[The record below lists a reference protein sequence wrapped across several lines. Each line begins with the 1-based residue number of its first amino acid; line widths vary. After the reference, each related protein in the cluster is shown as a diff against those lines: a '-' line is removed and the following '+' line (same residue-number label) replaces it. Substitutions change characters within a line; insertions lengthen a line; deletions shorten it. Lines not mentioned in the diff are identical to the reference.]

1 MRTQL
6 CDTLGI
12 EVPIIQAPIGT
23 ASNPQLVAAVSNAGG
38 LGMLSVTWREL
49 DELRLLLRE
58 TRSLTNRPF
67 GVNLVIAWPMAERLA
82 ICLEE
87 GVRIVSFFWGDPT
100 EYVTAVHDSGG
111 VVLHT
116 VGSSEEAQHAAN
128 AGVDVVV
135 AQGWEAGGH
144 VRGQVSTLVLVPAV
158 VDAIRPLPVV
168 AAGGIADGR
177 GLAAALMLG
186 AAGAWLG
193 TRFVASHEAAVH
205 PIYHERIIGARE
217 SDTVFCSLFDGG
229 WRDAPHRVL
238 RNSTIADW
246 EAAGR
251 PEPGMRP
258 GEGSAVAH
266 FADGRAVLR
275 YDDLPPVRGLT
286 GNLEALALYAGQS
299 AGLVHQVEP
308 AAQIVRDIVDE
319 ASAVMRSVAA
329 QATPRVG

>member
-23 ASNPQLVAAVSNAGG
+23 ASNPQLVAAVSNAGR
-38 LGMLSVTWREL
+38 LGMLSVTWRDL
-49 DELRLLLRE
+49 DELRVLLRT
-58 TRSLTNRPF
+58 TRSLTGRPF
-67 GVNLVIAWPMAERLA
+67 GVNLVIEWPMAGRLA

-100 EYVTAVHDSGG
+100 EYVPAVHDAGG

-116 VGSSEEAQHAAN
+116 VGSSEEARHAAN
-128 AGVDVVV
+128 AEVDVVV

-186 AAGAWLG
+186 AAGVWLG
-193 TRFVASHEAAVH
+193 TRFVASREAAVH
-205 PIYHERIIGARE
+205 PLYHERIIGATE

-229 WRDAPHRVL
+229 WPNAPHRVL
-238 RNSTIADW
+238 RNSTVTNW

-251 PEPGMRP
+251 PEAGKRP

-266 FADGRAVLR
+266 FPDGRAIMR

-286 GNLEALALYAGQS
+286 GNVEALALYAGQS
-299 AGLVHQVEP
+299 AGLVHRVE
-308 AAQIVRDIVDE
+308 AAADIVRNIVDE
-319 ASAVMRSVAA
+319 AAAVMDSVAA
-329 QATPRVG
+329 HAAPRVG